1 MTKTMEQLARENE
14 ELKKALLTRDHFI
27 ELQKRE
33 ISYLSQQVA
42 FFKATQY
49 NPKTEKWKGQPE
61 LFNEP
66 ELHASEEA
74 DEVEFE
80 ADGEKEASPKRSR
93 PKRKP
98 LPEAFKRV
106 EEIID
111 LPDAEKTCAHTGA
124 AFRKVGEEISEKL
137 DIVPAVI

>member
-1 MTKTMEQLARENE
+1 MIQCKRNE
-14 ELKKALLTRDHFI
+14 RNCTISYHFI